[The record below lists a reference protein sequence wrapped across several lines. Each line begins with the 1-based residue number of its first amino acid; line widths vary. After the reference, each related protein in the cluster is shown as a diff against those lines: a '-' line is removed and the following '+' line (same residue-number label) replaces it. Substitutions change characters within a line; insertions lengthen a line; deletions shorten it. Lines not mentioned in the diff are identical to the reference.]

1 MINKKPFLF
10 SNRGMILPDKIEV
23 SEKIINQYNFIEE
36 IYKVNAFKN
45 ITRFCTLEKV
55 HDGLEIHRFYEMRDN
70 DSNKLTKLNQ
80 RFYDSFL
87 RIGLSDLK

>member
-1 MINKKPFLF
+1 MKNKKPFLY
-10 SNRGMILPDKIEV
+10 SNQRMILPDKIEV
-23 SEKIINQYNFIEE
+23 NEKIINQYNFIEE